1 MKEMWRQF
9 RKGAIVVSCGMLALG
24 ILMALWP
31 DISALTVCIVFGIF
45 CIVAGV
51 YAMVRYFKLGVAGI
65 FFRSDLS
72 FGICSI
78 LLGVLLLLHPYGAV
92 VFLPIAVGFFMINRK
107 CSGYTGFRRDAPGSF
122 WELDCHADPG
132 NLKYSICAAA
142 TDKSFPG
149 SLCFNDFCRRFIDN

>member
-78 LLGVLLLLHPYGAV
+78 LGGAAVAPSLWGCGIPADCSRFLHDY
-92 VFLPIAVGFFMINRK
+92 RK
-107 CSGYTGFRRDAPGSF
+107 CSGYTGFCRDAPASF
-122 WELDCHADPG
+122 WKLGCYADPG
-132 NLKYSICAAA
+132 NLKYSICTAA

-149 SLCFNDFCRRFIDN
+149 SLCFNDFCRSFIDN